1 MCLHMPQLLGA
12 LLNLF
17 ICWICMKW
25 MKPLLCAK
33 KGSIKQ
39 AIETGLT
46 VLLKEYWSSFCI
58 SLALQEEKKLSGK
71 QSRFLNF
78 HQLINPCD
86 FEFTSCYWTDFS
98 QGGYK
103 IGIKSAGSF
112 RGEIVI
118 LMRLRE
124 YSLHGVCFST
134 LKLPLWSEMLCT
146 DIYC

>member
-1 MCLHMPQLLGA
+1 MLTHATAFGCSAKSLY
-12 LLNLF
+12 LLNLHEVDETSPV
-17 ICWICMKW
+17 C
-25 MKPLLCAK
+25 K

-46 VLLKEYWSSFCI
+46 VLKEYWSTFCI

-112 RGEIVI
+112 RGDIVI